1 MSSINKQPQSSV
13 KLPTI
18 LAIGFTGHRQL
29 ADEPKCRAAIL
40 KVLEDWRAKVP
51 GVIYG
56 VSSTAAGGDLLFAEI
71 CIEMKLPLRIF
82 LPFPKEK
89 FRDDFDEPTWERAER
104 VMANAVSVEIKGA
117 SQESTDS
124 YYECSIETVQQCE
137 LLIALWDGQ
146 HGRGMGGTADAVK
159 FAMEQ
164 GRPVVWINSASGV
177 VQHLNEAHEL
187 LSDPEMD
194 FLNGLPDDSAKFSAG
209 TPQDLVQAWF
219 NKVDEKANHVA
230 PQFRRL
236 AAIPIFCTAAAALLS
251 GRTAFTGESVIW
263 LWMGTAFG
271 IMAAALPVVMRLTQ
285 RQITWTRLR
294 TAAEICRSCLA
305 LWHTPVL
312 YDVVGP
318 EVVPELAGMLTS
330 LNFLKMSDRASHQT
344 SLDDFKRFYRGNRVQ
359 HQIDYFS
366 SHAARATREVR
377 RYQIFIWTIVILGGS
392 FNVWILSN
400 AHGLHVWM
408 PGRWKPEFAFAAATC
423 FQIATVAGALLI
435 VNDYERRRDR
445 YRELHRML
453 TQWDKQLSLSQTW
466 AIVLRITSMV
476 ERALLA
482 ELIEWRSHIRNRKL
496 PQK

>member
-1 MSSINKQPQSSV
+1 
-13 KLPTI
+13 
-18 LAIGFTGHRQL
+18 
-29 ADEPKCRAAIL
+29 
-40 KVLEDWRAKVP
+40 
-51 GVIYG
+51 
-56 VSSTAAGGDLLFAEI
+56 
-71 CIEMKLPLRIF
+71 
-82 LPFPKEK
+82 
-89 FRDDFDEPTWERAER
+89 
-104 VMANAVSVEIKGA
+104 
-117 SQESTDS
+117 
-124 YYECSIETVQQCE
+124 
-137 LLIALWDGQ
+137 
-146 HGRGMGGTADAVK
+146 
-159 FAMEQ
+159 
-164 GRPVVWINSASGV
+164 
-177 VQHLNEAHEL
+177 
-187 LSDPEMD
+187 MD

-219 NKVDEKANHVA
+219 NKVDEKANRVA